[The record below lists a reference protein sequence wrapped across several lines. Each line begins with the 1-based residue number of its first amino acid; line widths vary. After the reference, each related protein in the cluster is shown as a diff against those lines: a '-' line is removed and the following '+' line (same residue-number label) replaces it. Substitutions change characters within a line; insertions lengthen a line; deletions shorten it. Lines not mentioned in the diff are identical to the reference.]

1 MKKRGGRE
9 AILNSKV
16 TYINGQVASG
26 DKVFKKYFSDS
37 LLQNIPAVVDIIREL
52 HLLFP
57 QSSFLIVTHNEMFNF
72 VNRVVEL

>member
-9 AILNSKV
+9 ATLNSKV